1 MGTSKVRIHNDLW
14 RVRTVSADSTEMNSP
29 EAVMLG
35 RTDLTKLEITIR
47 EDMPYSV
54 TMSTVIHEM
63 CHAYCLSH
71 GAAIRDEESACDFFG
86 AQGMEIIAA
95 AVLVMSD
102 LCPDGEPG
110 DDEKTGDI
118 SWDDDDSDDF
128 EIIGNDIE
136 DDGK

>member
-54 TMSTVIHEM
+54 TMCTVIHEM
-63 CHAYCLSH
+63 CHAYVLSH
-71 GAAIRDEESACDFFG
+71 GVSVRDEESACDFFG

-95 AVLVMSD
+95 SVLVMSE
-102 LCPDGEPG
+102 LYPDGEPG
-110 DDEKTGDI
+110 DEEKTDDLV
-118 SWDDDDSDDF
+118 WDDDEDDF
-128 EIIGNDIE
+128 EIIGSDVE